1 LLQLPSTETV
11 LRSHLFPKIEF
22 GLVKPRLAIMDA
34 LSGPPTAEEEAAIVE
49 SITPGIQALHPVLIA
64 LEQMMGNGPYA
75 VGRRMTAA
83 DCMLY
88 PPLAD
93 LLAVKE
99 GEILD
104 GYIRI
109 SAWLN
114 FFRSTSVAGDTKEG
128 TLEVGGRP

>member
-1 LLQLPSTETV
+1 MS
-11 LRSHLFPKIEF
+11 R
-22 GLVKPRLAIMDA
+22 
-34 LSGPPTAEEEAAIVE
+34 PPTDEEEASIVE
-49 SITPGIQALHPVLIA
+49 SLTPGINALHPVLIA

-75 VGRRMTAA
+75 VGRRITAA

-93 LLAVKE
+93 LLAIKE

-109 SAWLN
+109 SAWVN
-114 FFRSTSVAGDTKEG
+114 FFRSTSVATETKDG